1 MYPVYQFTI
10 TNYSFCHISI
20 VVQNWLHRTDD
31 ICFLS
36 VTYKSISEYFNF
48 EDVGNFL
55 AIVLTLCSRK
65 LCGFTGKSEPIREV
79 AAWPLTSPGDLF
91 SRYGL
96 ARNSKQLH
104 LLWNVQILIAV
115 LHSWG
120 QTVKQQQ
127 LISNNKINI
136 YLSTIANNN
145 TTAYNYLFMAYFSAF
160 RLFTIGGF
168 FFSVFLI
175 FFDF

>member
-1 MYPVYQFTI
+1 MWILICILRQSESVNDFSPLKQLLYTSSPPL
-10 TNYSFCHISI
+10 I
-20 VVQNWLHRTDD
+20 VW
-31 ICFLS
+31 
-36 VTYKSISEYFNF
+36 
-48 EDVGNFL
+48 
-55 AIVLTLCSRK
+55 

>member
-1 MYPVYQFTI
+1 MKVS
-10 TNYSFCHISI
+10 YSHTEVSYSHMEVSYSHMEVSYSHI
-20 VVQNWLHRTDD
+20 W
-31 ICFLS
+31 
-36 VTYKSISEYFNF
+36 
-48 EDVGNFL
+48 
-55 AIVLTLCSRK
+55 
-65 LCGFTGKSEPIREV
+65 LCGFTSKSEPIREV
-79 AAWPLTSPGDLF
+79 AAYPLTSPGDLF